1 MMPSALESAMFGV
14 MSTPILNLADK
25 YGIFSHL
32 IDKGPSQPAHAA
44 SALQIDEETLERML
58 LALTAFGILERTAR
72 GRYAL
77 RTEMRPYLDP
87 AEEHYIGGFVD
98 HLINETSEQITRLS
112 AYLDRGKAEVDKNLP
127 APFETFYRNPHALAE
142 FMTAMWSLSYAPS
155 KELAVLADLDH
166 VSTLVDVGGAS
177 GPFSVAALQHY
188 PDLQSTI
195 FDLPQV
201 GEFVDQ
207 TRATYDL
214 ADRLDFV
221 PGDFFA
227 DDLPS
232 GEAIAFGYVLSDWT
246 DASCAQLLSK
256 AYRACLASGRVLIME
271 RLFDD
276 SRDGPLATAVMN
288 LTMHVET
295 QGRHRTAD
303 EYVSMLQHA
312 GFSDC
317 AVHRSSGDKHL
328 IVGHKR

>member
-1 MMPSALESAMFGV
+1 MIPSALESAMFGV
-14 MSTPILNLADK
+14 VSTPILNLADK
-25 YGIFSHL
+25 YGMFSYL
-32 IDKGPSQPAHAA
+32 IDKGPSRAA
-44 SALQIDEETLERML
+44 QAAFALKVDAETLERML
-58 LALTAFGILERTAR
+58 LALTAFGILDRTGE
-72 GRYAL
+72 GRYGL
-77 RTEMRPYLDP
+77 KTNMRPYLDP
-87 AEEHYIGGFVD
+87 ADEHYIGGFVD
-98 HLINETSEQITRLS
+98 HLINETSDQITRLS
-112 AYLDRGKAEVDKNLP
+112 AYLEHGKADVDKNLP
-127 APFETFYRNPHALAE
+127 SPFETFYRNPHALAE

-166 VSTLVDVGGAS
+166 VGTVVDVGGAS

-188 PDLQSTI
+188 PDLRATV

-201 GEFVDQ
+201 GDFVQQ

-227 DDLPS
+227 DELPS

-246 DASCAQLLSK
+246 DASCAQLLTN
-256 AYRACLASGRVLIME
+256 AYRACQASGRVLIME

-276 SRDGPLATAVMN
+276 TRNGPLATSVMN

-295 QGRHRTAD
+295 QGRHRTAH
-303 EYVSMLQHA
+303 EYLSMLQHA

-328 IVGHKR
+328 IIGHKR

>member
-1 MMPSALESAMFGV
+1 
-14 MSTPILNLADK
+14 
-25 YGIFSHL
+25 
-32 IDKGPSQPAHAA
+32 
-44 SALQIDEETLERML
+44 ML
-58 LALTAFGILERTAR
+58 LALTAFGILDRTAE
-72 GRYAL
+72 GRYGL
-77 RTEMRPYLDP
+77 RTEIRPYLDP
-87 AEEHYIGGFVD
+87 ADEHYIGGFVD
-98 HLINETSEQITRLS
+98 HLVNETSDQITRLS
-112 AYLDRGKAEVDKNLP
+112 AYLEHGKAEVDNNLP
-127 APFETFYRNPHALAE
+127 SPFETFYRNTHALAE

-155 KELAVLADLDH
+155 KELAVLADLNH
-166 VSTLVDVGGAS
+166 VRTLVDVGGAS

-188 PDLQSTI
+188 PDLRATI

-201 GEFVDQ
+201 GDFVHP

-227 DDLPS
+227 DELPS

-246 DASCAQLLSK
+246 DATCAQLLTK
-256 AYRACLASGRVLIME
+256 AYHACEASGRVLIME

-276 SRDGPLATAVMN
+276 ALNGPLATSVMN

-303 EYVSMLQHA
+303 EYLSMLQDA

-328 IVGHKR
+328 IIGHKR